1 MRKVNTLLGSGAAS
15 RPPECQ
21 KDPMLGLGGDWR
33 GLTKVLLRIL
43 LCYVNEKTNVAQEA

>member
-1 MRKVNTLLGSGAAS
+1 MRKVNTLLGSKEAS
-15 RPPECQ
+15 RPPGCQ
-21 KDPMLGLGGDWR
+21 KNPMLGPGGDWR